1 MYFSI
6 SNSYTIRN
14 LKPRGNKPI
23 LVLCLSESE
32 YNNLS
37 YLEELNNSYSNILK
51 LNIEDK
57 DNFDLSNAELL
68 NDFILENDFD
78 EVVTCCALGMSR
90 SPAIMI
96 CISKILNC
104 SKIEELVKVNYKFY
118 NKYIVNTFEQ
128 FPYTTKSIED
138 TECTL
143 NLPKKDEN
151 NKQLI
156 RIY

>member
-1 MYFSI
+1 MYFQI
-6 SNSYTIRN
+6 ANSYSIKN
-14 LKPRGNKPI
+14 LKPRGNKPVLI
-23 LVLCLSESE
+23 LCLSESE

-57 DNFDLSNAELL
+57 ENFDLSNAKLL
-68 NDFILENDFD
+68 NNFILENNFD
-78 EVVTCCALGMSR
+78 EVITCCALGMSR

-104 SKIEELVKVNYKFY
+104 PKIEELVKENYKFY

-128 FPYTTKSIED
+128 FPYITKNIENKEYILNKQIIKTT
-138 TECTL
+138 
-143 NLPKKDEN
+143 
-151 NKQLI
+151 KQLI
-156 RIY
+156 KIE

>member
-1 MYFSI
+1 MYFGI
-6 SNSYTIRN
+6 SNSYTIKN

-23 LVLCLSESE
+23 LILCLSESE
-32 YNNLS
+32 YNNMS
-37 YLEELNNSYSNILK
+37 YLEELNDRYSNILN
-51 LNIEDK
+51 LNIEDNDK
-57 DNFDLSNAELL
+57 FDLFNVKLL

-78 EVVTCCALGMSR
+78 EIITCCALGMSR

-96 CISKILNC
+96 CISKILE
-104 SKIEELVKVNYKFY
+104 SPKIEEMVKENYKFY

-128 FPYTTKSIED
+128 FPYTTKNIED
-138 TECTL
+138 IEFIL
-143 NLPKKDEN
+143 NLPKKSET